1 MANRVDADDV
11 KVIIDTS
18 LTDAQITAFITSANQ
33 MISDGGLAAA
43 GVSSDGLVQV
53 EQYLAAHLLSLR
65 DQRIEQERFADGT
78 SFKYQGKTDMA
89 LDATHYGQMVK
100 MFDTSGILANAHKLR
115 PSMVA
120 LTEYDDDER
129 D

>member
-1 MANRVDADDV
+1 MANRVSPIDV
-11 KVIIDTS
+11 EDIIDTS
-18 LTDAQITAFITSANQ
+18 LTDAQIIAFITAANQ
-33 MISDGGLAAA
+33 MISDHGLAAA

-53 EQYLAAHLLSLR
+53 EKWLSAHLLSTR

-78 SFKYQGKTDMA
+78 SFRYQGETGLA

-100 MFDTSGILANAHKLR
+100 LFDTSGILANAHKLR
-115 PSMVA
+115 PSITA

-129 D
+129 E